1 MIPEL
6 SRFEDITTAAFA
18 AVCRSFG
25 LQLTAA
31 RQHIPDL
38 WIEFANS
45 TTGVRV
51 THEIGSALWVEL
63 ARVGQHGGKIVWE
76 EPCSLEML
84 LEDRAPGH
92 LGMCSVGNL
101 EDPAFAKGLEA
112 KGEGL
117 RDYAA
122 DVLRGDFGVFP
133 RLIER
138 ARENERR
145 WNRELFGS
153 PSGETPKDRPK

>member
-1 MIPEL
+1 MITEL
-6 SRFEDITTAAFA
+6 NRFEAITTAVFDP
-18 AVCRSFG
+18 VCRTFG
-25 LQLTAA
+25 LQLIAV

-38 WIEFANS
+38 WIEFANA

-51 THEIGSALWVEL
+51 AHEIGSALWVEL
-63 ARVGQHGGKIVWE
+63 ARVGLHEGKVVWE
-76 EPCSLEML
+76 EPYSLEML
-84 LEDRAPGH
+84 LEERAPGH
-92 LGMCSVGNL
+92 PGMCSVGNL
-101 EDPAFAKGLEA
+101 EDPAFAKCLEA
-112 KGEGL
+112 KAEGL

-122 DVLRGDFGVFP
+122 DILRGDFGVLP

-153 PSGETPKDRPK
+153 PSGETPKNPRK